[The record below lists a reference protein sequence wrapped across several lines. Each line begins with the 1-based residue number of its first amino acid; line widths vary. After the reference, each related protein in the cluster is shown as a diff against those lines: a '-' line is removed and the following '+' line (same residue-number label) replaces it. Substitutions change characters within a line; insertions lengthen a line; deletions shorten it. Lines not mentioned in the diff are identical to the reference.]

1 MSKMIKRKYY
11 GDSTNTPIAET
22 IEETIPDNS
31 DERIFELEK
40 QLHEQYAVN
49 NNSNV
54 GTLVSLIGALLVVMT
69 GYGYVLYQYRTS
81 QCDDIAI
88 VNLSAIIAMA
98 VMMLLYCISVSLGAN
113 QRMEQFITFAIRAKH
128 YNADRYKEI
137 FPENYY
143 PFEKDFSGFVQGLYN
158 LWSKVMIVTIA
169 AIAMSHYYLVA
180 KTCVVLVFGLLFI
193 LFSLMFRCSRYKKY
207 IDREQSEHRKHN
219 SFIKEIKQD
228 EIKLCICEI
237 VCNTVMCVVVISFLI
252 FLVTNAIFDKED
264 YRIQDTTR
272 DITINLNYNDIT
284 KQNK

>member
-1 MSKMIKRKYY
+1 MSKIIKKKYY

-137 FPENYY
+137 FPENY
-143 PFEKDFSGFVQGLYN
+143 S
-158 LWSKVMIVTIA
+158 
-169 AIAMSHYYLVA
+169 
-180 KTCVVLVFGLLFI
+180 LLK
-193 LFSLMFRCSRYKKY
+193 R
-207 IDREQSEHRKHN
+207 
-219 SFIKEIKQD
+219 
-228 EIKLCICEI
+228 
-237 VCNTVMCVVVISFLI
+237 I
-252 FLVTNAIFDKED
+252 FLVLFKD
-264 YRIQDTTR
+264 YIIYGLR
-272 DITINLNYNDIT
+272 L
-284 KQNK
+284 